1 MDGYFLHFIQ
11 LDLLKRFADKIDYK
25 LRADK
30 VVLQEVLAAGN
41 ERKKIKPVIISTNP
55 ELTPFSPYEHIY
67 LKYDQ
72 EVNQSTYY
80 IPSGE
85 ATCFG
90 KSIRLKLIYL
100 LIRAQKRLGGCDI
113 ELNKLLHKK
122 RMLAM
127 FPLHD
132 HKYTDYIKERC
143 FDAKVM
149 PWDAPVAEIKDYFG
163 EKIALYNVFLGHYSW
178 WLIIPSIIGL
188 VFQLVVWGT
197 GNFSHPV
204 LPFYS
209 LLITVWSVL
218 MLEYWKRQ
226 ECFAALRWGMTD
238 FEELEQD
245 RPEFVGDIVKS
256 YINGRDMMYF
266 PPDKA
271 QQLFSISQSIIT
283 GFIALVIGVVAAIY
297 VFRFFLQENS
307 DTSAYSST
315 IASVLNT
322 IQITIFNMIYQYL
335 AKTLTDKENH
345 RTDTQYEDSLIVK
358 MFVFQFINSYAS
370 FFFLAFIAGNLPKPD
385 GAPEGA
391 LGQCGASNCMEPLSI
406 NLAIIFGSRLTVT
419 NVLDILIPYITYRR
433 KLAAETKDSD
443 PSKTLTPAE
452 EDYMLMQYE
461 PMLASIQ
468 NYADT
473 AVQYGF
479 TLLFITALP
488 CASFFSLVN
497 NYVKVKVNAW
507 KLITVSRYIYIF

>member
-1 MDGYFLHFIQ
+1 MA
-11 LDLLKRFADKIDYK
+11 LLKKFADKIDYR

-30 VVLQEVLAAGN
+30 IVLQEVLTAGN
-41 ERKKIKPVIISTNP
+41 PKAKIKPVLISNTD
-55 ELTPFSPYEHIY
+55 LTPFTPYEHIY
-67 LKYDQ
+67 LKYD
-72 EVNQSTYY
+72 ETLNQGLYY
-80 IPSGE
+80 IPRGE
-85 ATCFG
+85 STCFG
-90 KSIRLKLIYL
+90 KNVRLKLIYL
-100 LIRAQKRLGGCDI
+100 LLRAPKRLGGCDI

-132 HKYTDYIKERC
+132 RKYTDFIKERC
-143 FDAKVM
+143 FDIKVM

-178 WLIIPSIIGL
+178 WLIIPSIIGFG
-188 VFQLVVWGT
+188 FQLVVWGT
-197 GNFSHPV
+197 ENFSHPV

-209 LLITVWSVL
+209 LVITVWSVL

-226 ECFAALRWGMTD
+226 EAHTALRWGMSD
-238 FEELEQD
+238 FEEQEQD
-245 RPEFVGDIVKS
+245 RPEFVGEVMKS

-271 QQLFSISQSIIT
+271 QQLYNISQSVIT
-283 GFIALVIGVVAAIY
+283 GFIAIVIGVVAAIY
-297 VFRFFLQENS
+297 VFRFVLQENE
-307 DTSAYSST
+307 DTSLYSST
-315 IASVLNT
+315 IASILNT
-322 IQITIFNMIYQYL
+322 VQITIFNMIYQFL
-335 AKTLTDKENH
+335 AKRLTDQENH

-370 FFFLAFIAGNLPKPD
+370 FFFLAFIAGNLPRPS
-385 GAPEGA
+385 GAPSTA
-391 LGQCGASNCMEPLSI
+391 LGQCGASNCMEPLSV
-406 NLAIIFGSRLTVT
+406 NLAIIFGSRLTIT
-419 NVLDILIPYITYRR
+419 NFLDIFMPYITHKR
-433 KLAAETKDSD
+433 KKAAEVANIDPTKE
-443 PSKTLTPAE
+443 LTPAE
-452 EDYMLMQYE
+452 NDYMLMQYE

-488 CASFFSLVN
+488 CASFFSLLN

-507 KLITVSRYIYIF
+507 KLITVS